1 MMEWFCFED
10 KLYAGDWRV
19 EGRDYGNDGRV
30 YIAIFSGSRSRPAF
44 TRDET
49 LMASGALDALRINAH
64 DLVGRDRETAI
75 RTNGIE

>member
-30 YIAIFSGSRSRPAF
+30 YIAIFSGPDARERAQEYTDWKTESEVRR
-44 TRDET
+44 TRRK
-49 LMASGALDALRINAH
+49 AG
-64 DLVGRDRETAI
+64 
-75 RTNGIE
+75 